1 VASESTEMKDVSP
14 YVHLSLILPTT
25 VTAPPGFYSTHMQ
38 DDRFVA
44 IALQMAVRKLIA
56 TET

>member
-1 VASESTEMKDVSP
+1 MKDVSP